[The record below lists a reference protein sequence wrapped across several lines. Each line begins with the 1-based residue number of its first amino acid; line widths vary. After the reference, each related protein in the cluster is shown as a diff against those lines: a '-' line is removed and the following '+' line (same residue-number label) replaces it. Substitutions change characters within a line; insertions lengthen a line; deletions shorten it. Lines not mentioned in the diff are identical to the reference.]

1 METQFQYITD
11 LAKQYD
17 GYSGKQNALFTAINS
32 LPQNTVEE
40 IYKEYGD
47 PDRDFKPVNL
57 LRAEIA
63 RRLLQGESVSEALVN
78 EIKEKI
84 RIKDV
89 DYFSYYREAFLKQFQ
104 EYELFKRDL
113 FANWQKP
120 WSVFHVFF
128 YRGVIKETVQNYLE
142 QIAKDLLSEL
152 DLNDYTFHT
161 VDFQGPSNFGSD
173 YCWLALFPITKGSHK
188 DSYQFFVWLKPTGE
202 AGRIAG
208 WSIKEPKPNQLIEVS
223 SYEKVLEVLNVN
235 KLEIIQLNKES
246 KSYFKFSPG
255 SQASEWN
262 NFYQEGVAAIRF
274 TDLEVGDISMC
285 KSNAEINLKAGLPP
299 DSLSNKTWNLWL
311 FKSANNGDVVF
322 ANKGVNICLGIGI
335 INSDYYF
342 DEKAGGYNHRRN
354 INWITDKV
362 YQYKPNSLD
371 YPTGGKYKTL
381 FRPDTFSP
389 TKVYEFI
396 LSEYT
401 RLYPELADVFS
412 ENNLIF
418 QVREFI
424 PEELVIENHL
434 KGPEFT
440 KFFNPLLKV
449 LNRNGG
455 EGKPSEISPLV
466 AKELSI
472 SQAEIEEKYSSG
484 VRKVYNQIAWAR
496 NYLKEAEYI
505 SNEKR
510 GIWSL
515 TEKGINKVF
524 SDSEI
529 LELFKNVQA
538 KFLKKDKDSPVE
550 IVENENEEIEPLNF
564 WWLNANPKIWSMS
577 ILIEGDRE
585 TYTTHNEKGNKRRIY
600 KYFEAVKPGDLIIGY
615 ESTPTKQ
622 IKAIYEVT
630 KGIHNTA
637 KGEEIEFELVEKL
650 EIPVSWNELKNNPA
664 LHNCEVFINNQG
676 SLFRLTEEEYDIIRE
691 IIDNKNIITEKL
703 LLSSNIKKYK
713 FTEDSDKPFIS
724 ETDFLQTVA
733 LLRRKK
739 NIILQGPPGVGKT
752 FIARKLAYEIMQEV
766 KDANIEMVQFHQ
778 SYSYEDFIQ
787 GLRPTQKGGF
797 DLRDG
802 IFYSF
807 CQRALAHPDRPFFFI
822 IDEINRGN
830 LSKIFGELMMLIE
843 ADKREEKFALKLTYA
858 EDEEDRFYVP
868 ENLYII
874 GTMNTADRSLAIVDY
889 ALRRRFAFVT
899 LQPDYGEN
907 FRSFLSSKGLTA
919 PIVEHICSS
928 VTKVNSKIKD
938 DPNLGEGFQIGHSYF
953 CTIIAGEDENKWW
966 NEILCF
972 ELKPLLEEIWFD
984 ESANVAEVLKQLSR

>member
-1 METQFQYITD
+1 MQTQFKYITD
-11 LAKQYD
+11 LAKQYRT
-17 GYSGKQNALFTAINS
+17 YSEQSNVLFTAINN
-32 LPQNTVEE
+32 LPQNVVEE

-47 PDRDFKPVNL
+47 PDRSFKPVNL
-57 LRAEIA
+57 LRAEIS
-63 RRLLQGESVSEALVN
+63 RKLLQGETISETLVN
-78 EIKEKI
+78 EIKDKI
-84 RIKDV
+84 RTKDV
-89 DYFSYYREAFLKQFQ
+89 EYFNHYKEAFLKQLQ

-120 WSVFHVFF
+120 WSVFHIFF
-128 YRGVIKETVQNYLE
+128 YRGIIKETVQNYLE
-142 QIAKDLLSEL
+142 QIAKDLLRKL
-152 DLNDYTFHT
+152 NLNDYTFHT
-161 VDFQGPSNFGSD
+161 VDFQGATNFGSD
-173 YCWLALFPITKGSHK
+173 ICWLALYPITKESHK
-188 DSYQFFVWLKPTGE
+188 ESYQFFLRLSSTSD

-223 SYEKVLEVLNVN
+223 SYEEVIEILKAN
-235 KLEIIQLNKES
+235 KLEIIQLNKEIRN
-246 KSYFKFSPG
+246 YFKFAPG
-255 SQASEWN
+255 SQASEWSR
-262 NFYQEGVAAIRF
+262 FHDEGIAAINYSGF
-274 TDLEVGDISMC
+274 NIGDISIY
-285 KSNAEINLKAGLPP
+285 KSREEINEAVGLPI
-299 DSLSNKTWNLWL
+299 DNQSNQTWNLWL
-311 FKSANNGDVVF
+311 FKTANIGDVVF
-322 ANKGVNICLGIGI
+322 ATKGVNTCLGIGI
-335 INSDYYF
+335 IEGSYYF
-342 DEKAGGYNHRRN
+342 EDIWDDYNHRRKVK
-354 INWITDKV
+354 WITDKV

-396 LSEYT
+396 LNEYV
-401 RLYPELADVFS
+401 RLYPELASVFT
-412 ENNLIF
+412 ENNLKFNADNIGSLI
-418 QVREFI
+418 VLEPEGEFETAT
-424 PEELVIENHL
+424 EEN
-434 KGPEFT
+434 
-440 KFFNPLLKV
+440 
-449 LNRNGG
+449 
-455 EGKPSEISPLV
+455 
-466 AKELSI
+466 
-472 SQAEIEEKYSSG
+472 
-484 VRKVYNQIAWAR
+484 
-496 NYLKEAEYI
+496 
-505 SNEKR
+505 
-510 GIWSL
+510 
-515 TEKGINKVF
+515 
-524 SDSEI
+524 
-529 LELFKNVQA
+529 
-538 KFLKKDKDSPVE
+538 
-550 IVENENEEIEPLNF
+550 EPLNF
-564 WWLNANPKIWSMS
+564 WWLNANPKIWSIS
-577 ILIEGDRE
+577 NYTEGQRQ

-600 KYFEAVKPGDLIIGY
+600 KYFEAAKEGDLIIGY

-637 KGEEIEFELVEKL
+637 NGEEIEFELVEKL
-650 EIPVSWNELKNNPA
+650 EIPVHWNDLKNNPA
-664 LHNCEVFINNQG
+664 LQNCEVFINNQG
-676 SLFRLTEEEYDIIRE
+676 SLFKLTEDEYDIIRE

-703 LLSSNIKKYK
+703 LQSSNIKKYK
-713 FTEDSDKPFIS
+713 FTEDTDKPFIS

-733 LLRRKK
+733 LLRKKK

-868 ENLYII
+868 ENLFII

-899 LQPDYGEN
+899 LQPDYGDN
-907 FRSFLSSKGLTA
+907 FRSFLSAKGLSA
-919 PIVEHICSS
+919 PLVEHICSS
-928 VTKVNSKIKD
+928 VTKVNGKIKED
-938 DPNLGEGFQIGHSYF
+938 INLGEGFQIGHSYF
-953 CTIIAGEDENKWW
+953 CTHQSNEDENKWW
-966 NEILCF
+966 NEILSF

-984 ESANVAEVLKQLSR
+984 DSAKVSEILKQLSR